1 MRKVLL
7 AACGFFL
14 SGKGHP
20 SLLGL
25 FDYILKEKTKDY
37 KLPLNLVEKLQAR
50 LRRTA
55 LCRVTVT
62 ELILLHER
70 YYDASFDY
78 FFKRSGRDSLWSR
91 SS

>member
-25 FDYILKEKTKDY
+25 FDFILKEKTKDY

-50 LRRTA
+50 LRRTVLRRA
-55 LCRVTVT
+55 TVT

-70 YYDASFDY
+70 YHDAGFDNL
-78 FFKRSGRDSLWSR
+78 FKLSDPDSLWSR
-91 SS
+91 LS